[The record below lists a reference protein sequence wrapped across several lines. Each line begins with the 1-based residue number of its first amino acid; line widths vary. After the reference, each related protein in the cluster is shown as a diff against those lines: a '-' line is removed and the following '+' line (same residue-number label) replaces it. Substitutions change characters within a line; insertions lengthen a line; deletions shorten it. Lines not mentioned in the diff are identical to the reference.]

1 MLLRPILLVAAACYH
16 AVYKLHHRVC
26 LRPGKPLEHAQLIV
40 VGSFLAGGAG
50 KTPFTAWLAQFLLE
64 NSRSVANGIAG
75 KDCAATRDDA
85 GKECAAPQI
94 AILCH
99 SKAKDEAEMLRQQ
112 FAGTPQVCVIATSNR
127 YKTAHEIDR
136 DYDYIVCD
144 DGFEDT
150 RLAGAKTIRLDW
162 GKPPAHLRELLPAG
176 KNRSLLQD
184 HDMQGNART
193 ALVLQC
199 GADVAVHKTA
209 PAFETAPTCETAPTH
224 KTVRARTLADITF
237 SIARIKNAAG
247 IAFDPQQHA
256 DAVAACGIGNP
267 ERFRED
273 LTAFGISP
281 AGFVARPDHDR
292 RFEQTINMLISR
304 KVPVIVT
311 EKDAARLPRDLC
323 AHSGIYTAYQQVSV
337 SKAAQEKILQTLFPS
352 VI

>member
-16 AVYKLHHRVC
+16 AVYKLHHRMC

-64 NSRSVANGIAG
+64 NSRSAADGIAG
-75 KDCAATRDDA
+75 KDCAAPR
-85 GKECAAPQI
+85 I

-99 SKAKDEAEMLRQQ
+99 GKAQDETEMLRQK

-136 DYDYIVCD
+136 DYDYIICD
-144 DGFEDT
+144 DGFDDT
-150 RLAGAKTIRLDW
+150 RLVDAFTIRLDW

-184 HDMQGNART
+184 HDMQGNAGT

-199 GADVAVHKTA
+199 GADVAVHETA
-209 PAFETAPTCETAPTH
+209 PACETAPTH

-237 SIARIKNAAG
+237 SIARIENAAG

-256 DAVAACGIGNP
+256 DAIAACGIGYP
-267 ERFRED
+267 ERFLAD
-273 LTAFGISP
+273 LKAFGFSP
-281 AGFVARPDHDR
+281 AGFIARPDHDR
-292 RFEQTINMLISR
+292 HFEQTINMLISR

-323 AHSGIYTAYQQVSV
+323 AHSGIYTAYQQVSI

>member
-64 NSRSVANGIAG
+64 NSRSAADGIAG
-75 KDCAATRDDA
+75 KECVAGTSA
-85 GKECAAPQI
+85 GKECAAPRI

-99 SKAKDEAEMLRQQ
+99 SRAQDEAEMLRQQ
-112 FAGTPQVCVIATSNR
+112 FAGMPQVRVIATPNR

-150 RLAGAKTIRLDW
+150 RLAGTKTIRLDW

-184 HDMQGNART
+184 HDMQGNAGT

-199 GADVAVHKTA
+199 GADVAVHETA
-209 PAFETAPTCETAPTH
+209 PACETAPTH

-237 SIARIKNAAG
+237 SIASIKNAAG

-256 DAVAACGIGNP
+256 DAIAACGIGNP
-267 ERFRED
+267 ERFLAD
-273 LTAFGISP
+273 LKAFGFSP
-281 AGFVARPDHDR
+281 AGFIARPDHDR

>member
-16 AVYKLHHRVC
+16 AVYKLHHRMC

-64 NSRSVANGIAG
+64 NSRSAADGIAG
-75 KDCAATRDDA
+75 KDCAAPR
-85 GKECAAPQI
+85 I

-99 SKAKDEAEMLRQQ
+99 GKAQDETEMLRQK

-136 DYDYIVCD
+136 DYDYIICD
-144 DGFEDT
+144 DGFDDT
-150 RLAGAKTIRLDW
+150 RLVDAFTIRLDW

-184 HDMQGNART
+184 HDMQGNAGT

-199 GADVAVHKTA
+199 GADVAVHETA
-209 PAFETAPTCETAPTH
+209 PACETAPTH

-237 SIARIKNAAG
+237 SIARIENAAG
-247 IAFDPQQHA
+247 AALNAQQHA
-256 DAVAACGIGNP
+256 DAIAACGIGYP
-267 ERFRED
+267 ERFLAD
-273 LTAFGISP
+273 LKAFGFSP
-281 AGFVARPDHDR
+281 AGFIARPDHDR
-292 RFEQTINMLISR
+292 HFEQTINMLISR

>member
-1 MLLRPILLVAAACYH
+1 MLLRPILLVAAACYR
-16 AVYKLHHRVC
+16 AAYKLHHRVC
-26 LRPGKPLEHAQLIV
+26 LRPGKPLAHAHLIV

-64 NSRSVANGIAG
+64 NSRS
-75 KDCAATRDDA
+75 AATR
-85 GKECAAPQI
+85 I

-99 SKAKDEAEMLRQQ
+99 GKAQDEAEMLRQQ
-112 FAGTPQVCVIATSNR
+112 FAGTPQVRVIATSNR
-127 YKTAHEIDR
+127 YRAAHEIDR
-136 DYDYIVCD
+136 DYDYIICD

-150 RLAGAKTIRLDW
+150 RLVDAFTIRLDW
-162 GKPPAHLRELLPAG
+162 EEPPSRIADLLPAG

-184 HDMQGNART
+184 HDMQGNAGT

-199 GADVAVHKTA
+199 GADVAVHETA
-209 PAFETAPTCETAPTH
+209 PACETAPTH

-237 SIARIKNAAG
+237 SIARIENAAG
-247 IAFDPQQHA
+247 AALNAQQHA
-256 DAVAACGIGNP
+256 DAIAACGIGYP
-267 ERFRED
+267 ERFLAD
-273 LTAFGISP
+273 LKAFGFSP
-281 AGFVARPDHDR
+281 AGFIARPDHDR

>member
-64 NSRSVANGIAG
+64 NSRSAADGIAG
-75 KDCAATRDDA
+75 KV
-85 GKECAAPQI
+85 CAAPRI

-99 SKAKDEAEMLRQQ
+99 GKAKDEAEMLRQK

-136 DYDYIVCD
+136 DYDYIICD

-184 HDMQGNART
+184 HDMQGNAGT

-199 GADVAVHKTA
+199 GADVAVHETA
-209 PAFETAPTCETAPTH
+209 PACETAPTH

-237 SIARIKNAAG
+237 SIARIENAAG

-256 DAVAACGIGNP
+256 DAIAACGIGYP
-267 ERFRED
+267 ERFLAD
-273 LTAFGISP
+273 LKAFGFSP
-281 AGFVARPDHDR
+281 AGFIARPDHDR
-292 RFEQTINMLISR
+292 HFEQTINMLISR

-323 AHSGIYTAYQQVSV
+323 AHSGIYTAYQQVSI